1 MVMGRSPFRTL
12 GYCYELSGSMSDSQ
26 VSSLVVSWRSADLTV
41 GLKRIRYRMAGY
53 TGSSPRKPAQVLAD
67 IKRGKFAPVYILFG
81 ADTAAADELLRT
93 LKEAL
98 VQPGMEAFDF
108 ESVHADELEVPIL
121 LQHVRQPPVASRRRL
136 VVVRGI
142 DRLSKGR
149 QRKDQSEDGAK
160 AGQLGELLAGLA
172 ALPEACAVALTCD
185 YSGPMQHALVGAG
198 LGKFVVDLR
207 QPDSAEL
214 SALINRRSKELGI
227 SLEPGAVQLLLDV
240 SGDETT
246 LLLGEL
252 EKLATAFE
260 PGDSVA
266 EEDVRRLAG
275 QSREFELNEYVGRV
289 VRCDSAGALAVLE
302 RLRNWGEEPIRI
314 VVLLGGAFLRRVGD
328 PRETK
333 RSRLCLL
340 QLYEINRDIIC
351 GHPEP
356 YALLEAF
363 TVCAACPAEKRYC
376 PVYADARPPEFCLR
390 RKVRR
395 DRTRGLRK
403 RVLSAD

>member
-1 MVMGRSPFRTL
+1 
-12 GYCYELSGSMSDSQ
+12 
-26 VSSLVVSWRSADLTV
+26 
-41 GLKRIRYRMAGY
+41 
-53 TGSSPRKPAQVLAD
+53 VLAD
-67 IKRGKFAPVYILFG
+67 IKRGKFAPVYVLFG
-81 ADTAAADELLRT
+81 ADSAAADELLRA

-121 LQHVRQPPVASRRRL
+121 LQHIRQPSVASKRRL

-149 QRKDQSEDGAK
+149 AKKREERGERKEEQQT
-160 AGQLGELLAGLA
+160 GQLGELLKGLA

-185 YSGPMQHALVGAG
+185 YSRPMQNALAGAG

-207 QPDSAEL
+207 QPDGAEL
-214 SALINRRSKELGI
+214 SALIHRRSKELGI

-252 EKLATAFE
+252 EKLATAVE
-260 PGDSVA
+260 PGDSITA
-266 EEDVRRLAG
+266 EDVRKLAG
-275 QSREFELNEYVGRV
+275 QSREFELNEYIGRV
-289 VRCDSAGALAVLE
+289 VRSDSAGALAVIE
-302 RLRNWGEEPIRI
+302 RLCDWGEEPVKI
-314 VVLLGGAFLRRVGD
+314 VAWLAGAFLRRVAD
-328 PRETK
+328 PDDMK
-333 RSRLCLL
+333 RARLCLL
-340 QLYEINRDIIC
+340 QLYEINRDIIS

-356 YALLEAF
+356 FALLETF
-363 TVCAACPAEKRYC
+363 TVCAACPGTERYC
-376 PVYADARPPEFCLR
+376 PVYADARPPEFCVR

-395 DRTRGLRK
+395 DRTRGPKK
-403 RVLSAD
+403 RVLRAQ